1 MGRRAPGGLHA
12 NAKPGEQL
20 CAPAAGAEAESS
32 GERLVGLWL
41 PGLWRLRQ
49 GPRGGRARPGRRA
62 ARGGPTPGPPPRAGT
77 QEASPRPAA
86 DTGPPP
92 HPAALQAPSGNGPGP
107 AELTASA
114 ARRSWP
120 PSCTTASLL
129 GFRPRRPAP
138 PPRLRRYRS
147 PSSSGRRSQPLPTAP
162 PRQAERGNGTRRRT
176 NLVRG
181 HRAPRAHSPTRC
193 RGRAR
198 KSAVT

>member
-1 MGRRAPGGLHA
+1 MGRRAPRGLHA
-12 NAKPGEQL
+12 NAEPGEQL

-32 GERLVGLWL
+32 GERLAGLSI

-49 GPRGGRARPGRRA
+49 GPRGGRTRPGRRG
-62 ARGGPTPGPPPRAGT
+62 ARGAPTPGPPPQAGT

-86 DTGPPP
+86 DTCPPP
-92 HPAALQAPSGNGPGP
+92 HPAALQAPSGNGRWP

-138 PPRLRRYRS
+138 PRLQRYRS
-147 PSSSGRRSQPLPTAP
+147 PSYSGRRSQPRPTAP
-162 PRQAERGNGTRRRT
+162 PRQAERENGTRRWT
-176 NLVRG
+176 NFVRG
-181 HRAPRAHSPTRC
+181 H
-193 RGRAR
+193 
-198 KSAVT
+198 